1 MDGKPSRSTGPD
13 STMNAGLRLYDRSLS
28 ANLQSAIANPALA
41 IAACWYWTW
50 KLQGRYIARAHA
62 TAMDALSKAQ
72 RLLGT
77 SSSLFEKA
85 EYQFFSALSQA
96 AGCESVPTAGRR
108 NFLENFASLA
118 ALIGAEI
125 ARLERS
131 DSDAMSLYEQAIR
144 SARDSGFIRDEAIA
158 YERASDFYRVRGF
171 DQIADL
177 YRRNARYAYLRC
189 GADGKV
195 RQLEE
200 AYPKLTTEE
209 PTLGP
214 TDTIGAPVEHL
225 DLATVIKVSQ
235 AVSGE
240 VVLEKMLYT
249 LMRAAIAQ
257 AGAERG
263 LLILSHTGEPRIA
276 AEVTTSS
283 EAVLVE
289 LRDAPLAAAVLP
301 EMVLQYVLRVRES
314 IILDDAVAQPPFAA
328 DPYIRRHHAR
338 SILALPLITQA
349 ALIGVLYLENN
360 SASHVFVP
368 TRIAVLKLIASVV
381 AVALENNRLYADLEQ
396 REAKIRRLIDATI
409 IGVFIWELD
418 GRILEANDAFLRMVG
433 YDREDLASGRLRWT
447 DLTPPEWLDH
457 DARAIEELKITAT
470 VRPYEKEY
478 FRKDGSRVSVLID
491 AATFDEDVKEGVAF
505 VLDLTDSR
513 QSARRYRE
521 IEIELAHANR
531 VATMGQLTSIAH
543 EVNQPIAAAV
553 INAQAALRWL
563 GCRPPDLQEVRQA
576 LDRIVD
582 HGNRA
587 ADVIGRIR
595 ALIKKAPPRKDRL
608 EINQT
613 IGEVIELTHGE
624 ATKNGVLVETELAA
638 GLPLIHGDRVQLQQ
652 VILNLVI
659 NAVEAMSR
667 VSAGERE
674 LLITTR
680 QAEAGGVLV
689 AVQDSGPG
697 PAPAAL
703 ERLFEPFYTTKP
715 NGLGLG
721 LSICRSII
729 EGHGGRLWASA
740 NAPRGTVFQFT
751 LPRRPDVAP

>member
-1 MDGKPSRSTGPD
+1 
-13 STMNAGLRLYDRSLS
+13 
-28 ANLQSAIANPALA
+28 
-41 IAACWYWTW
+41 
-50 KLQGRYIARAHA
+50 
-62 TAMDALSKAQ
+62 
-72 RLLGT
+72 
-77 SSSLFEKA
+77 
-85 EYQFFSALSQA
+85 
-96 AGCESVPTAGRR
+96 
-108 NFLENFASLA
+108 
-118 ALIGAEI
+118 
-125 ARLERS
+125 
-131 DSDAMSLYEQAIR
+131 
-144 SARDSGFIRDEAIA
+144 
-158 YERASDFYRVRGF
+158 
-171 DQIADL
+171 
-177 YRRNARYAYLRC
+177 
-189 GADGKV
+189 
-195 RQLEE
+195 
-200 AYPKLTTEE
+200 
-209 PTLGP
+209 
-214 TDTIGAPVEHL
+214 
-225 DLATVIKVSQ
+225 
-235 AVSGE
+235 
-240 VVLEKMLYT
+240 
-249 LMRAAIAQ
+249 
-257 AGAERG
+257 
-263 LLILSHTGEPRIA
+263 
-276 AEVTTSS
+276 
-283 EAVLVE
+283 
-289 LRDAPLAAAVLP
+289 
-301 EMVLQYVLRVRES
+301 
-314 IILDDAVAQPPFAA
+314 
-328 DPYIRRHHAR
+328 
-338 SILALPLITQA
+338 LITQA

-505 VLDLTDSR
+505 VLDLTDTR

-521 IEIELAHANR
+521 IEVELAHANR

-563 GCRPPDLQEVRQA
+563 GSRPPNLPEVRQA
-576 LDRIVD
+576 LGRIVE

-613 IGEVIELTHGE
+613 IDEVIELTHGE

-680 QAEAGGVLV
+680 QA
-689 AVQDSGPG
+689 
-697 PAPAAL
+697 
-703 ERLFEPFYTTKP
+703 
-715 NGLGLG
+715 
-721 LSICRSII
+721 
-729 EGHGGRLWASA
+729 
-740 NAPRGTVFQFT
+740 
-751 LPRRPDVAP
+751 

>member
-1 MDGKPSRSTGPD
+1 
-13 STMNAGLRLYDRSLS
+13 
-28 ANLQSAIANPALA
+28 
-41 IAACWYWTW
+41 
-50 KLQGRYIARAHA
+50 
-62 TAMDALSKAQ
+62 
-72 RLLGT
+72 
-77 SSSLFEKA
+77 
-85 EYQFFSALSQA
+85 
-96 AGCESVPTAGRR
+96 
-108 NFLENFASLA
+108 
-118 ALIGAEI
+118 
-125 ARLERS
+125 
-131 DSDAMSLYEQAIR
+131 
-144 SARDSGFIRDEAIA
+144 
-158 YERASDFYRVRGF
+158 
-171 DQIADL
+171 
-177 YRRNARYAYLRC
+177 
-189 GADGKV
+189 
-195 RQLEE
+195 
-200 AYPKLTTEE
+200 
-209 PTLGP
+209 
-214 TDTIGAPVEHL
+214 
-225 DLATVIKVSQ
+225 
-235 AVSGE
+235 
-240 VVLEKMLYT
+240 
-249 LMRAAIAQ
+249 
-257 AGAERG
+257 
-263 LLILSHTGEPRIA
+263 
-276 AEVTTSS
+276 
-283 EAVLVE
+283 VE

-505 VLDLTDSR
+505 VLDLTDTR

-521 IEIELAHANR
+521 IEVELAHANR

-563 GCRPPDLQEVRQA
+563 GSRPPNLPEVRQA
-576 LDRIVD
+576 LGRIVE

-613 IGEVIELTHGE
+613 IDEVIELTHGE

-751 LPRRPDVAP
+751 LPPRPDVA